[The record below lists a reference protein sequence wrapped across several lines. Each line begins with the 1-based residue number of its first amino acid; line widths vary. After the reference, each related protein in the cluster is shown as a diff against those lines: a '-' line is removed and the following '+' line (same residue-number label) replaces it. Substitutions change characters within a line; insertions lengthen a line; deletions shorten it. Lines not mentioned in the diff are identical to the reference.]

1 MANAD
6 AGMEPRWQHLLG
18 DANDETDPPGF
29 QLHGFIDH
37 NLNGVYIRSRETTP
51 GHINN
56 RYLSYRCLST
66 GIFMWYQ
73 EKKQRYCVSFPTDP
87 VHGDLW
93 QRVKTGEEW
102 AVAWYRPIFSAA
114 GSVGELEDRWMEQNP
129 QTGLLDLHPRG
140 AITYKK
146 LERAEVF
153 AYLRARGSMAPP
165 ETSEP
170 PRRSVPSTNP
180 YTPAPRPGNVTPT
193 SLLPALAGDAAPSA
207 ANRPGN
213 VTPTS
218 LLPAL
223 AGDAAPSAAN
233 RPGNVTPTSLLPAL
247 AGDAAPSAANRPGNV
262 TPTSL
267 LPALAGDAIGRKP
280 ARQRDTNEFAPCS
293 GWRRNATGCGRGSSR
308 DTSGGREPGTSSS
321 KPAAAEAPAH
331 G

>member
-93 QRVKTGEEW
+93 QRVKTGGPRTRNYGNQQMLCVAIRFTPKGEDPTSNAPHPLGEEW

-114 GSVGELEDRWMEQNP
+114 GSVGELEDRSLGQ
-129 QTGLLDLHPRG
+129 
-140 AITYKK
+140 
-146 LERAEVF
+146 RA
-153 AYLRARGSMAPP
+153 
-165 ETSEP
+165 
-170 PRRSVPSTNP
+170 
-180 YTPAPRPGNVTPT
+180 
-193 SLLPALAGDAAPSA
+193 
-207 ANRPGN
+207 
-213 VTPTS
+213 
-218 LLPAL
+218 
-223 AGDAAPSAAN
+223 
-233 RPGNVTPTSLLPAL
+233 
-247 AGDAAPSAANRPGNV
+247 
-262 TPTSL
+262 
-267 LPALAGDAIGRKP
+267 
-280 ARQRDTNEFAPCS
+280 
-293 GWRRNATGCGRGSSR
+293 
-308 DTSGGREPGTSSS
+308 
-321 KPAAAEAPAH
+321 
-331 G
+331 